1 MKRCF
6 AALLLALP
14 VVVTMAPSVA
24 GTIHTIRHTLSE
36 YTSSLRNTQP
46 GRVQPGY
53 DVNGNRIV
61 APRP

>member
-1 MKRCF
+1 MKRYF

-14 VVVTMAPSVA
+14 FVVTMAPLVA
-24 GTIHTIRHTLSE
+24 DTIHAIRHTLSDFV
-36 YTSSLRNTQP
+36 SSPREPQP